1 MKNKKMIITTVVV
14 LLVVILGIKGKDLL
28 EKRQEE
34 VVNEALPSTSQM
46 SVQVVKAKQDRLI
59 NSVSFLAQVLSDK
72 SIKLSTKLAGY
83 VEKVMVEEAQKV
95 KKGELLVV
103 IDAIELKSN
112 MKAFEATFQAQ
123 KHDVQLAQSIY
134 ARNQKLYD
142 VGGLSKDKLDISK
155 VTLEMKQSML
165 ENTRQ
170 KIVQLKHQLSYLK
183 IVAPFDGIVDTVLL
197 HEGDLAT
204 VGKPIIAMSNGKK
217 KLLFSYAPSENNTIT
232 KDQMVFFNDEK
243 IGHIK
248 SIYPTSKNGLIL
260 VEVSLIKMLSYPVG
274 MNINIDVLTEEKW
287 GCLLPSDTLVHKK
300 DGTFVM
306 EYNNESFKPMKINV
320 EIEKKDKIIV
330 TPCPKN
336 FVAFGSEAKLSKLQ
350 AYDKVNILGEID
362 AK

>member
-1 MKNKKMIITTVVV
+1 MKNKKVIIGMVVV
-14 LLVVILGIKGKDLL
+14 VFSIVLIINGKSLL
-28 EKRQEE
+28 EKRQKEI
-34 VVNEALPSTSQM
+34 VNAKLPNISQM
-46 SVQVVKAKQDRLI
+46 SVQVVKAKQDYLR
-59 NSVSFLAQVLSDK
+59 NSVSFLAQVVADK
-72 SIKLSTKLAGY
+72 SIKLSTKFAGY
-83 VEKVMVEEAQKV
+83 VEKVMVKEAQKV

-103 IDAIELKSN
+103 IDSIELQSSL
-112 MKAFEATFQAQ
+112 KALEVTFQAQ
-123 KHDVQLAQSIY
+123 KYDVQLAQSIY

-142 VGGLSKDKLDISK
+142 VGGLSKEKLDISK

-183 IVAPFDGIVDTVLL
+183 IVAPFDGIVDAVLL

-204 VGKPIIAMSNGKK
+204 VGKPIISMSNGKK
-217 KLLFSYAPSENNTIT
+217 KLLFSYAPSKNNTIA
-232 KDQMVFFNDEK
+232 KGQMVFFNDEK
-243 IGHIK
+243 IGYIK

-260 VEVSLIKMLSYPVG
+260 AEVSLIKMPSYPVG
-274 MNINIDVLTEEKW
+274 INISIDVLIEEKW
-287 GCLLPSDTLVHKK
+287 GCLLPSDTLVHKQ

-306 EYNNESFKPMKINV
+306 EYNNESFKPMKIDV

-336 FVAFGSEAKLSKLQ
+336 FVAFGNEAKLLKLQ